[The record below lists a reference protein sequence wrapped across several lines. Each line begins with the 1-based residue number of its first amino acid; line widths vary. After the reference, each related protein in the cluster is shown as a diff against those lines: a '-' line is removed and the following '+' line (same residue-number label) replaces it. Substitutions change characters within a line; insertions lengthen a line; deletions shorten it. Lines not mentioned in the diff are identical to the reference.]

1 MNLSKHFTLAELSFS
16 STAASK
22 GIANVP
28 DAAAT
33 DALKALCTAVL
44 DPVRDALGRPIK
56 VNSGFRGPVLN
67 KLVGGV
73 PDSQHVLGQAVD
85 IQCPGVP
92 VVEVFKTI
100 VRLGLPYDQVIY
112 EAKDSSTKWVHV
124 SHKSGNAPG
133 GNRGEIRVAQFGAN
147 GKPTG
152 YPFVTAAQALA
163 MSEPVSRARGAA
175 AEPQHLE
182 MADEPPQE
190 TPSKKKAAAK
200 KTAAKK
206 APAKKAAA
214 KQAAVKAAPVRK
226 VAAKKA
232 PAKKAA
238 APARRRG

>member
-1 MNLSKHFTLAELSFS
+1 MNLSNHFTLAELSFS
-16 STAASK
+16 STAAAK
-22 GIANVP
+22 GISNEP
-28 DAAAT
+28 DAAAIE
-33 DALKALCTAVL
+33 ALKALCTAVL
-44 DPVRDALGRPIK
+44 DPVRDALGRAIK

-73 PDSQHVLGQAVD
+73 PDSQHVFGQAAD
-85 IQCPGVP
+85 IQCPGVT

-124 SHKSGNAPG
+124 SHKAG

-163 MSEPVSRARGAA
+163 MSEPLSRSRGAA
-175 AEPQHLE
+175 AEPQHFE
-182 MADEPPQE
+182 MADEPPQDA
-190 TPSKKKAAAK
+190 PAKKKPAAKKAAAKKVPAKKTAAKKTAAK

-206 APAKKAAA
+206 A
-214 KQAAVKAAPVRK
+214 
-226 VAAKKA
+226 AAKKA
-232 PAKKAA
+232 PGK
-238 APARRRG
+238 